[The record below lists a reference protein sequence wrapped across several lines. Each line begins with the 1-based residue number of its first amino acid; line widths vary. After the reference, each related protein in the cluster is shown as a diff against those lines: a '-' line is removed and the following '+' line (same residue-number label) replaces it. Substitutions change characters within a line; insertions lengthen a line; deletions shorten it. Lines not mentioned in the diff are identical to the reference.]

1 MGRAVALLRAVNVG
15 GRTATKAQLTAG
27 LQSVG
32 LTGVSTFLASGN
44 VLFDLLSGAGSLGPT
59 DPVAVP
65 GSTWPDEQRA
75 ALEARID
82 GGLQTVLGFP
92 VEVFVRTAVE
102 LAELAARDAFPDAD
116 PAVSRQ
122 VAFLKTRPST
132 AARRAVAGL
141 STDRDTLAMTA
152 REVCWLAADGVGR
165 SALKPGVLDRTVGQP
180 TTVRSR
186 TTVIRLAALLQ
197 T

>member
-44 VLFDLLSGAGSLGPT
+44 VLFDLPSGGGSSGPT
-59 DPVAVP
+59 GLNAAPAGP
-65 GSTWPDEQRA
+65 WSDEQRA
-75 ALEARID
+75 ALQTRIE
-82 GGLQTVLGFP
+82 GGLQAGLGFP
-92 VEVFVRTAVE
+92 VEAFVRTAAE
-102 LAELAARDAFPDAD
+102 LTDLAARDAFPDAD

-122 VAFLKTRPST
+122 VAFLKTPPSP
-132 AARRAVAGL
+132 AARRAVASL
-141 STDRDTLAMTA
+141 STDRDTLAMTD

-180 TTVRSR
+180 VTVRSR
-186 TTVIRLAALLQ
+186 TTVVRLAALLQ